1 MLDCVSL
8 PELEVCFGSSVLQI
22 SNRLCFGD
30 AGVMELGSAIVWD
43 VDSQE
48 GVDFSEP
55 SPPGCG
61 FHAISPVLPDFAGLE
76 KYGLDAWEPNL
87 GSAAMPVL
95 PPEETRLVGAVAFH
109 SLSFRSLSTLDYLL
123 RTLWVCPTAACG
135 RRPELRRLPQFRWS
149 AAKCK
154 AAPCP
159 SPSFPEP
166 HTSTPKRELFPSD
179 SQETLD
185 LGFWESTHP
194 DAPVSNEIW
203 QDGQGKESLTE
214 EKTEKTEKKESENN
228 PTKPAEEIAA
238 PEGQTPLTQKLTD
251 PKPKEATPS
260 TEKAKKTHT
269 PLPEG
274 QKAASPEKTPTPLPK
289 EQKATS
295 PEKTPTPLPK
305 EQKATSP
312 EKTPTPLPKEQK
324 AASLE
329 KTPLPKQETKPPAKM
344 AKSKS
349 GQKPKV
355 ERKTQKEAEENQNAD
370 SKTKSKKAGAG
381 EGGKTK
387 MQKKPRG
394 GQSKTNKREKTKG
407 GRSRKVTTGRRS
419 VKKTKQTWKKT
430 EAHKQVHRL
439 ASKRWHDKWIQKGV
453 PRASVAEVE
462 TEETRRAKQVKR
474 KRETQKS
481 PQEPIQAA
489 HPLTQDNLFG
499 FIFFCKL

>member
-1 MLDCVSL
+1 MQGGPVSVPIL
-8 PELEVCFGSSVLQI
+8 SGAPYLNTQARAFPLRFPRDFGFGVLGEHAPRRTRFKRDLARWARQGEP
-22 SNRLCFGD
+22 NRRED
-30 AGVMELGSAIVWD
+30 RED
-43 VDSQE
+43 REE
-48 GVDFSEP
+48 GVREQSNKACRRDCS
-55 SPPGCG
+55 SGR
-61 FHAISPVLPDFAGLE
+61 AD
-76 KYGLDAWEPNL
+76 
-87 GSAAMPVL
+87 
-95 PPEETRLVGAVAFH
+95 
-109 SLSFRSLSTLDYLL
+109 TLDPE
-123 RTLWVCPTAACG
+123 VD
-135 RRPELRRLPQFRWS
+135 RP
-149 AAKCK
+149 K
-154 AAPCP
+154 
-159 SPSFPEP
+159 
-166 HTSTPKRELFPSD
+166 TKRGD
-179 SQETLD
+179 SLD
-185 LGFWESTHP
+185 R
-194 DAPVSNEIW
+194 
-203 QDGQGKESLTE
+203 
-214 EKTEKTEKKESENN
+214 
-228 PTKPAEEIAA
+228 
-238 PEGQTPLTQKLTD
+238 EGQED
-251 PKPKEATPS
+251 
-260 TEKAKKTHT
+260 THT
-269 PLPEG
+269 LARG

-430 EAHKQVHRL
+430 EAQKQVHRL
-439 ASKRWHDKWIQKGV
+439 ASKRWHDKWIQKGA

-499 FIFFCKL
+499 FISFCKL